1 MKKSMIM
8 VMAAA
13 MLLSA
18 CDTYTGAGAYTGAS
32 FGSILGSAIGG
43 ISDGPRGSDIGTI
56 VGMAGGAAIGA
67 VIGNAADQQ
76 ARDQVVQHREA
87 VKARRAHDQSREDQA
102 GVAYGTS
109 PSTYADTTA
118 SYRESGAA
126 GSGFDPNNGGDD
138 RLYDFNG
145 SDYQGNVS
153 TQQPTETMPLSSSV
167 DDLVA
172 AYQYAPN
179 IEIRNAR
186 FIDANQDGKI
196 GRGELCKVIF
206 EVINRGQTT
215 IYDVVPTV
223 VETTG
228 MKHLYISPSMHVE
241 KIAPGKGI
249 RYTALVKADNR
260 LKAGT
265 AKICVSVIQGGK
277 GISKVSEFNIPTVK

>member
-87 VKARRAHDQSREDQA
+87 VKARRAHDHAREDQA
-102 GVAYGTS
+102 GVAYGAS

-118 SYRESGAA
+118 SYRESGVA

-196 GRGELCKVIF
+196 ERGELCKVIF
-206 EVINRGQTT
+206 EVVNRGQTT
-215 IYDVVPTV
+215 LYDVVPTV

-277 GISKVSEFNIPTVK
+277 SISKVSEFNVPTVK